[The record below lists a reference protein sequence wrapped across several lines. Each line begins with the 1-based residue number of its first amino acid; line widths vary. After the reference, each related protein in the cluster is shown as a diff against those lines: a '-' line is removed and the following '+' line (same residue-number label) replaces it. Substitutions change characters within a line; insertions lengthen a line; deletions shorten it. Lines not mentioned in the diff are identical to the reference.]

1 VLSGNTPARA
11 ASAKPPRQAAR
22 HRGLTLAATACTAAA
37 LAAGLPAAAA
47 APEAAATTYTIT
59 DLGSL
64 GLGTTGTGINATGEV
79 TGYSSVTTLVP
90 TPRCVRYGNKPP
102 VCTEHPYHAFVWS
115 NGTMTDLGTL
125 GSGNF
130 SAGTAINLSGEV
142 AGWSDTNADTG
153 NEASLWNGQKMT
165 GLGVPTG
172 SVAAGIN
179 DSGQV
184 VGSWGN
190 ATTGSQ
196 PFLDSNGT
204 ITDLPE
210 PGFVATSNLGCQA
223 DAINNNGQVAGT
235 CWRYNSKL
243 SSLYADLV
251 LWQKGTVTDL
261 GTLGGVRSTAI
272 AINNNGQIVGYG
284 TTSSGATDGFLYSN
298 GKMTNLGSFNPAA
311 INDNGVMVGG
321 QYIDNGAT
329 TTNLNTLI
337 PAGSPRIQH
346 ATAINNNGQ
355 IVATATGSTDG
366 SVLLTPA

>member
-1 VLSGNTPARA
+1 MTRFHTSRIVC
-11 ASAKPPRQAAR
+11 
-22 HRGLTLAATACTAAA
+22 LAALTVAAGVP
-37 LAAGLPAAAA
+37 LAAVAA
-47 APEAAATTYTIT
+47 APAAAATTYTIT

-64 GLGTTGTGINATGEV
+64 GLGSAPNGINATGEV
-79 TGYSSVTTLVP
+79 TGNSSLSTLVP
-90 TPRCVRYGNKPP
+90 TPSCVPYHNHKP

-115 NGTMTDLGTL
+115 NGTMTDLGTQ

-130 SAGTAINLSGEV
+130 SAGEAINSSGEV
-142 AGWSDTNADTG
+142 AGWTDTKADVG
-153 NEASLWNGQKMT
+153 QEASVWNGGKVT
-165 GLGVPTG
+165 GLGVPLD

-223 DAINNNGQVAGT
+223 DAINNNAQIAGT
-235 CWRYNSKL
+235 
-243 SSLYADLV
+243 
-251 LWQKGTVTDL
+251 GTAL
-261 GTLGGVRSTAI
+261 GSGV
-272 AINNNGQIVGYG
+272 
-284 TTSSGATDGFLYSN
+284 ATDGFLYSN
-298 GKMTNLGSFNPAA
+298 GTMTDLGSFIPAA

-321 QYIDNGAT
+321 PYIDSGGT
-329 TTNLNTLI
+329 VQNLNTLI
-337 PAGSPRIQH
+337 PAGSPTIQY

-355 IVATATGSTDG
+355 IVASATGSTSG
-366 SVLLTPA
+366 AVLLNQS